1 MWFISAKVQ
10 RLAAVDQAAFL
21 FVIENAQGTI
31 ELFDSVVEDCLSASS
46 LISLTFGHMTVDGT
60 SFLGNYAELGANGIS
75 MLYSAATIR
84 NSIIDNQR
92 NNVKV
97 TNATMQAIDAGFISM
112 NYQSQIRFDNVTV
125 RGLVGDSSSV
135 ISAHGRS
142 SVEIADSTFS
152 NNTATSGS
160 CIDARAPPSFTL
172 SGSTLAQSGGVV
184 IKGMAAGANFTIS
197 GSQIFPTKAIP
208 GITIVNSTGTVT
220 NTTFASTHTHNATLG
235 LGVPGNTDQTNS
247 GLLISGRTSDVT
259 IANCSFNNLTS
270 TIGAGV
276 QVTSASKISIVNST
290 FFNNTAPIGAGVALT
305 SVNIS
310 MLTTN
315 NFANNS
321 AVKIDG
327 KPIDMVAD

>member
-1 MWFISAKVQ
+1 
-10 RLAAVDQAAFL
+10 
-21 FVIENAQGTI
+21 
-31 ELFDSVVEDCLSASS
+31 
-46 LISLTFGHMTVDGT
+46 
-60 SFLGNYAELGANGIS
+60 
-75 MLYSAATIR
+75 MLYSTATIR

-142 SVEIADSTFS
+142 SVSIADSTFS

-184 IKGMAAGANFTIS
+184 IKGMAAGASFTIS

-220 NTTFASTHTHNATLG
+220 DTTFASNATLG

-270 TIGAGV
+270 NIGAGV